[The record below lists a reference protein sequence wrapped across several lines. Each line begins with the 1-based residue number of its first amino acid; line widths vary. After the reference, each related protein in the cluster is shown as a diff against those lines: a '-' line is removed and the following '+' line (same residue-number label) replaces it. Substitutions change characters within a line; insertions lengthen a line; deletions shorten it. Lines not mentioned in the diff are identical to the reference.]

1 MIYKPNFLYIFFI
14 SLFLLLPNGFVIADD
29 NGVSVFMYHRV
40 GDHKYPSTNVSIE
53 QLKSQI
59 FEVKKDRYNI
69 LKASD
74 VVRHI
79 TEGIEFKKNSV
90 VFTID
95 DAYVSFY
102 ENGWPLFRDNDIPA
116 TLFISTD
123 MTDFSIPGYMSWDQ
137 IREYINEGGII
148 GQHTASHMSLPFSDV
163 ENIKEDI
170 LRSQKRF
177 MEELGFVPELFAFP
191 FGEASEDVIS
201 AIKDLNIKSAFGQH
215 SGPISHKSNI
225 HYMPRFSINENFGD
239 IERFIFSSSLKP
251 LVIKNLNPSD
261 MFISNSK
268 LINLSFEVENKKLIN
283 ELQCFGNLTGEW
295 TSIDLIKNGSKI
307 FFSEQT
313 TYKEGRRRINCTSK
327 FDGEWYWFG
336 HQILIK

>member
-1 MIYKPNFLYIFFI
+1 MINKINILRFFLGIIFVI
-14 SLFLLLPNGFVIADD
+14 LPNGLVIAED

-148 GQHTASHMSLPFSDV
+148 GQHTASHMSLPFNNV

-177 MEELGFVPELFAFP
+177 KEELGFIPDLFAFP
-191 FGEASEDVIS
+191 FGEASEDVIGI
-201 AIKDLNIKSAFGQH
+201 IKDLNIKSAFGQH
-215 SGPISHKSNI
+215 SGPISLKSNI